1 MLTPIHDDSRNDNHE
16 STHKRIWS
24 ALVVSLVAK
33 LTTIP
38 VFILLYRILPPLN
51 WPLYLDKI
59 ILYLLVFIF
68 FEWSLLRLKRI
79 IIPAAA
85 LQFIALS
92 IGSFTGHYSHRQLI
106 TDYWAL
112 FYTALYTPIPSAL
125 DVEQI
130 KPFPN
135 ERAYRKAMNYTSP
148 IVRQFAIQAINKHFR
163 KQQEGPNRNL
173 VQCFAI
179 FKEIKSRWN
188 YVNDPK
194 SREYYARASES
205 AILMGGDCDDYSI
218 LMGAC
223 IQSIGGISRL
233 ILTTQH
239 VYPEILI
246 GNKHDLERITLLI
259 GRDLF
264 SIENKQKSLHYHID
278 DDGKIWLNL
287 DYTASYPG
295 GPFMAEPV
303 LGILYL

>member
-1 MLTPIHDDSRNDNHE
+1 MSTPHHE
-16 STHKRIWS
+16 DADTTNKLSLQHRLWPTLI
-24 ALVVSLVAK
+24 VSLVAK
-33 LTTIP
+33 LSTIP
-38 VFILLYRILPPLN
+38 VFILLYRLLPPLN
-51 WPLYLDKI
+51 WPFFLDKI

-68 FEWSLLRLKRI
+68 FQWVLVRLKRI
-79 IIPAAA
+79 VIPAAA
-85 LQFIALS
+85 IIFIALS
-92 IGSFTGHYSHRQLI
+92 VGSFTGHYSHKQLF
-106 TDYWAL
+106 TDYTAL
-112 FYTALYTPIPSAL
+112 FYSALYTPIPNAL

-135 ERAYRKAMNYTSP
+135 ERAFRKSINYTSP

-163 KQQEGPNRNL
+163 KQQTGPNRNL
-173 VQCFAI
+173 VQCFAV

-188 YVNDPK
+188 YINDPT

-218 LMGAC
+218 LMSAC
-223 IQSIGGISRL
+223 LQSIGGISRL
-233 ILTTQH
+233 VLTTHH

-264 SIENKQKSLHYHID
+264 SVENKQNPLHYHLD
-278 DDGKIWLNL
+278 KDGKIWLNL

>member
-1 MLTPIHDDSRNDNHE
+1 MPTPQQDN
-16 STHKRIWS
+16 STNANQERKHHKIGS

-38 VFILLYRILPPLN
+38 VFILLYRVLPPLN

-68 FEWSLLRLKRI
+68 FEWTLLRLKRI
-79 IIPAAA
+79 IVPSAAII
-85 LQFIALS
+85 FIALS
-92 IGSFTGHYSHRQLI
+92 VGTFTGHYSHKQLI
-106 TDYWAL
+106 VDYTAL
-112 FYTALYTPIPSAL
+112 FYSALYTPIPNAL
-125 DVEQI
+125 DVEHI

-163 KQQEGPNRNL
+163 KQQIGPNRNL
-173 VQCFAI
+173 IQCFAV

-188 YVNDPK
+188 YVNDPT

-223 IQSIGGISRL
+223 LQSIGGISRL
-233 ILTTQH
+233 VLTTHH

-264 SIENKQKSLHYHID
+264 SIENKQKSLHYHLD
-278 DDGKIWLNL
+278 TDGKIWLNL